1 MSKKNNKLAGIII
14 GPVMVIGGMMA
25 LWENEGRF
33 NYYEA
38 AKETTPIQSINTH
51 PGETISYTSDLDT
64 SIPIAGYYVKEF
76 MSYLLVERRAEIYS
90 WEEDTDSDGNTTWSK
105 GWYSSLDNNHRNNG
119 LVQKL
124 RSGDLYPDRYV
135 VGDMTISPEKIHFVD
150 DDVDV
155 SINNISLSD
164 KGRALGLSRT
174 GYYLYL
180 RKGRSDNLGD
190 ERISYTGIP
199 VSKVASYFGLVSGGQ
214 GVGKQFDIS
223 TSWVSG
229 IIGNDGMLHHLVN
242 GERDVALDKIES
254 YFNKVVWFTRLGGTL
269 AIIFG
274 FHIFFSIFVGLL
286 YRIPLLGDLVEMGVF
301 VVSLILGLVISLF
314 IIVTSLLVHN
324 LFTITLPV
332 IGLLVAIVYFKRRSA
347 NTSEHA
353 REILSRAVTKA
364 ENTSQP
370 NLTEQTFTHLAGMA
384 LAENSLSKKE
394 NKILVK
400 WGSEQGI
407 SESRMKELFDDVK
420 KTNISAKV
428 ISRKDLELLILMA
441 LSDGDLS
448 SREMHL
454 LQKYGEKISMSSA
467 ELKNIINDIESG
479 KLAY

>member
-1 MSKKNNKLAGIII
+1 MSKKNSKLAGIII
-14 GPVMVIGGMMA
+14 GPILVLGGMMA

-38 AKETTPIQSINTH
+38 ARDTIPIQSINAH
-51 PGETISYTSDLDT
+51 LGETISYTSDLDT
-64 SIPIAGYYVKEF
+64 SIPIPGYYVKEF

-105 GWYSSLDNNHRNNG
+105 GWYSRLDNNSRNKG
-119 LVQKL
+119 LVKKL
-124 RSGDLYPDRYV
+124 HSGDLYPDRYA
-135 VGDMTISPEKIHFVD
+135 VGDMTISPKKIHFVD
-150 DDVDV
+150 DDVSV
-155 SINNISLSD
+155 PLNNLQLSN
-164 KGRALGLSRT
+164 KGVAARLARSGSHF
-174 GYYLYL
+174 YLN
-180 RKGRSDNLGD
+180 KGRSDKLGD

-199 VSKVASYFGLVSGGQ
+199 VSNVASYFGLVSGGQ
-214 GVGKQFDIS
+214 GIGKQFHIS
-223 TSWVSG
+223 TSWISD

-274 FHIFFSIFVGLL
+274 FQIFFSVFVGLL

-301 VVSLILGLVISLF
+301 VVSLILGLSISLL

-324 LFTITLPV
+324 VFTITLPV
-332 IGLLVAIVYFKRRSA
+332 IGLLVGIVYFKRRSV

-353 REILSRAVTKA
+353 REILSRAVTKT
-364 ENTSQP
+364 ENTSQA

-384 LAENSLSKKE
+384 MAENGLSKKE

-400 WGSEQGI
+400 WGKAQGI
-407 SESRMKELFDDVK
+407 SESQMKELFEGVK
-420 KTNISAKV
+420 KADVHPRALN
-428 ISRKDLELLILMA
+428 RKDIEYLILMA
-441 LSDGDLS
+441 LSDGDIS
-448 SREMHL
+448 SREMYL
-454 LQKYGEKISMSSA
+454 LRKYSEKINMTLT
-467 ELKNIINDIESG
+467 ELKNIISDIESG